1 MAPAPSFCTI
11 ADPIIRTYSKL
22 KINKG
27 RDSGPGNDPP
37 EKDIVQIFRIS
48 AENGFPGKE
57 PIFLLSR
64 YYFGSDTVN
73 TVLRSA
79 DETVTSPVVQLYDG
93 FHDGQPGRR
102 CPSPEWDSSAW

>member
-37 EKDIVQIFRIS
+37 EKDIADFPYQRRKRI
-48 AENGFPGKE
+48 PGKE

-79 DETVTSPVVQLYDG
+79 DETVTSPLCS
-93 FHDGQPGRR
+93 FTMAFTTASPTPL
-102 CPSPEWDSSAW
+102 PSPEWDSSAW